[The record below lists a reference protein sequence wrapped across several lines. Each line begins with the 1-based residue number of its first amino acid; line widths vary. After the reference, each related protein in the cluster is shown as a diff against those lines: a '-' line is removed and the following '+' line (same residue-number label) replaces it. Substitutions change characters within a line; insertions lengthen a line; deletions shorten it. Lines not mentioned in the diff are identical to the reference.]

1 MPNVLHLI
9 DTTGPGGAETLFVEL
24 AEHFSRPPYKS
35 TAMIRGPGWVREQLD
50 QRRIPV
56 IVENSRGSMNF
67 GYLRKLLGYL
77 ARYRIELLHAHLPGA
92 NLYGSMAGR
101 LRGIPVIS
109 TFHGSVDLGSRGRMD
124 ALKNLIVRR
133 NSVPV
138 AVSAPLRDEVA
149 RSLGLSPDAVRLI
162 PNGIDCDRF
171 AAAPPLDLREKFAV
185 PKEALVIG
193 SLGNIRPAKDYGTG
207 LRTLRRLRDTGVNA
221 HWFIAGQYRA
231 GDGLLEELISQ
242 AETLGVAEYAHFLGF
257 VEQPERFLAAL
268 DAFLLCSSSEGHP
281 LALTQAMA
289 AGKPIVATRCGV
301 EQVLDDHEHAWMAP
315 VGDDEQLAEC
325 LQSVCRDR
333 RLAGMR
339 VARALEFVRSR
350 YDRRAVFSRY
360 EDLYTELLGGGG

>member
-9 DTTGPGGAETLFVEL
+9 DTTGPGGAETLFVEI

-35 TAMIRGPGWVREQLD
+35 TAMIRGPGWVKDQLD
-50 QRRIPV
+50 QSGIPV
-56 IVENSRGSMNF
+56 IVENSRGSMNL
-67 GYLRKLLGYL
+67 GYLRKLMRHL
-77 ARYRIELLHAHLPGA
+77 ARDRIQLLHAHLPGA

-109 TFHGSVDLGSRGRMD
+109 TFHGSVDLGSRGRMG
-124 ALKNLIVRR
+124 ALKNLILRR

-138 AVSAPLRDEVA
+138 AVSAPLREEVA
-149 RSLGLSPDAVRLI
+149 RSLRLSPGAVRLI

-171 AAAPPLDLREKFAV
+171 ASAPPLELRERFAV
-185 PKEALVIG
+185 PQEAFVLG

-221 HWFIAGQYRA
+221 HWFIAGQHRT
-231 GDGLLEELISQ
+231 GDRLLAELRSQ

-257 VEQPERFLAAL
+257 VTAPERFLAAL

-301 EQVLDDHEHAWMAP
+301 EQVLDDNEHAWMAP
-315 VGDDEQLAEC
+315 VGDDEQLALC
-325 LQSVCRDR
+325 LQIISGDPC
-333 RLAGMR
+333 AAAMR
-339 VARALEFVRSR
+339 VERALEFVRSR